1 VPGRAAAVDEGF
13 AVNAPQIPERIGK
26 YPVVRHLGSGAT
38 SEVYLCHDPFAE
50 RDVAIKLV
58 STALFNDPERGK
70 LYRKL
75 FLTEASLAGKLQ
87 HPHICQIY
95 DAVADGKDHYIVT
108 EYVDG
113 GTLEKF
119 CAQDALLPVDKIVE
133 IVFKCTRALEF
144 AHKMGITH
152 RDIKPANILY
162 TGETDVKITDFGAAL
177 IATGD
182 STQISAIGSPA
193 YMSPQQVK
201 EHPLDHRTDIY
212 SMGVV
217 MYHLLA
223 GRLPF
228 QASNNFSLIY
238 QITNVEPPP
247 PSSFR
252 PGIPPAVDDIVR
264 RAMAKDLEQR
274 YASWEAFS
282 LDLAQVF
289 RGEPIGVREQ
299 DFADSDKFE
308 TLRGL
313 PFFEKFTDAE
323 LWEVAR
329 ISSWSAAKG
338 GETLMKEGESGT
350 FFCILAEGQIKVT
363 KRGKLLNVLN
373 AGECFGEMA
382 YLAKEGQRR
391 SADVTVMT
399 DAKII
404 TVPTERLD
412 QASDGCRHHFDRA
425 FMEILVE
432 RLTMANIRLS
442 GV

>member
-1 VPGRAAAVDEGF
+1 VTEPLKH
-13 AVNAPQIPERIGK
+13 QQIGK
-26 YPVVRHLGSGAT
+26 YPVERYLGSGAT
-38 SEVYLCHDPFAE
+38 SEVYLCNDPFAK
-50 RDVAIKLV
+50 RSVAVKLV
-58 STALFNDPERGK
+58 STELFNDPERGK

-75 FLTEASLAGKLQ
+75 FVTEASLAGKLQ
-87 HPHICQIY
+87 HPHICQIF
-95 DAVADGKDHYIVT
+95 DAVADESLHYIVM

-119 CAQDALLPVDKIVE
+119 CAPDRLLPIERIVE

-162 TGETDVKITDFGAAL
+162 SGETDVKITDFGAAL

-217 MYHLLA
+217 MYHLLT

-228 QASNNFSLIY
+228 QGSNNFSLIY
-238 QITNVEPPP
+238 QITSVEPQP

-252 PGIPPAVDDIVR
+252 PEVPAAVDAIVR

-274 YASWEAFS
+274 YAEWEEFS
-282 LDLAQVF
+282 LDLANVF
-289 RGEPIGVREQ
+289 RGEPVEARAQ
-299 DFADSDKFE
+299 QFADSDKFE
-308 TLRGL
+308 TLRAL
-313 PFFEKFTDAE
+313 PFFEKFSDAE

-329 ISSWSAAKG
+329 MSTWRSAKA
-338 GETLMKEGESGT
+338 GEVLMKEGETGT
-350 FFCILAEGQIKVT
+350 HFCILADGQVKVT
-363 KRGKLLNVLN
+363 KKNKLLNVLH
-373 AGECFGEMA
+373 AGESFGEMA
-382 YLAKEGQRR
+382 YLQKSKPLRG
-391 SADVTVMT
+391 ADVTVMA

-404 TVPTERLD
+404 SVPTEKLD
-412 QASDGCRHHFDRA
+412 QASDACRHKFDRV
-425 FMEILVE
+425 FMELLVE

>member
-1 VPGRAAAVDEGF
+1 
-13 AVNAPQIPERIGK
+13 VNAPLDQPQQIGK

-38 SEVYLCHDPFAE
+38 SEVYLCHDPFAK
-50 RDVAIKLV
+50 RDVAVKLV
-58 STALFNDPERGK
+58 SAALFNDPERGK

-75 FLTEASLAGKLQ
+75 FVTEASLAGKLQ

-95 DAVADGKDHYIVT
+95 DAVADESDHYIVM

-113 GTLEKF
+113 GTLEPF
-119 CAQDALLPVDKIVE
+119 CTPDRLQPVDKTVE
-133 IVFKCTRALEF
+133 LVFKCTRALEF

-162 TGETDVKITDFGAAL
+162 AGETDVKITDFGAAL
-177 IATGD
+177 IASGE

-252 PGIPPAVDDIVR
+252 PGIPQALDGIVR

-274 YASWEAFS
+274 YADWEEFS

-289 RGEPIGVREQ
+289 RGETVGGAVSASDRQ
-299 DFADSDKFE
+299 QFADSDKFE
-308 TLRGL
+308 SLRKL
-313 PFFEKFTDAE
+313 PFFEKFSDAE

-329 ISSWSAAKG
+329 ISAWRAAKA
-338 GETLMKEGESGT
+338 GEMLMKEGESGT
-350 FFCILAEGQIKVT
+350 YFCILAEGQIKVT
-363 KRGKLLNVLN
+363 KKGKLLNVLH

-382 YLAKEGQRR
+382 YLQKEGQRR
-391 SADVTVMT
+391 VADVTVMT

-404 TVPTERLD
+404 SVPTERLD

-425 FMEILVE
+425 FMEILAE